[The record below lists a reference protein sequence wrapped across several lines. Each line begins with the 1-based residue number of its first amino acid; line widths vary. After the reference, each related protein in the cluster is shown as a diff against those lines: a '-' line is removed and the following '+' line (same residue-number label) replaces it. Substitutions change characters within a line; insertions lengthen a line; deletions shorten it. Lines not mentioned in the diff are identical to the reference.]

1 MSESLVP
8 TFVKQFHEGT
18 HSGQTALETTL
29 AHHFYVPKLSSI
41 NKTVCERYSLCA
53 RNKPQCL
60 LVFACSFSGWIKA
73 FPTQTEKAQEVAR
86 CLLKK
91 IVPQFGIPVSIG
103 SDNRPAFVT
112 EVVQLMA
119 KRLKIT

>member
-1 MSESLVP
+1 ME
-8 TFVKQFHEGT
+8 
-18 HSGQTALETTL
+18 
-29 AHHFYVPKLSSI
+29 
-41 NKTVCERYSLCA
+41 
-53 RNKPQCL
+53 
-60 LVFACSFSGWIKA
+60 A

-119 KRLKIT
+119 KILKIT